1 MNTVINQRARRWYRR
16 AVCVL
21 VVGWS
26 AALWIACTADDH
38 DPDVLGYDF
47 ANGQAYAQRVSDSK
61 RYRSDLERIGGKAA
75 IYADDLNRWFEG
87 LWQGRRLAWTVAT
100 LSGVVALGC
109 GWMGR
114 RRG

>member
-1 MNTVINQRARRWYRR
+1 MPDHHARRWRRR

-26 AALWIACTADDH
+26 AALWIAYAGEDY

-47 ANGQAYAQRVSDSK
+47 ANGQAYVQRVSDSK

-75 IYADDLNRWFEG
+75 VYADELNRWFEG
-87 LWQGRRLAWTVAT
+87 LWQGRRLAWTVAA